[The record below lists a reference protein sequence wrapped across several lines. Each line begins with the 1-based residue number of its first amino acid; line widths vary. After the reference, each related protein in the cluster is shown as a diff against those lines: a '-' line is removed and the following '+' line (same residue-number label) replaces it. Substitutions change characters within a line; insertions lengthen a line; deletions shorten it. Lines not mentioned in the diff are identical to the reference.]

1 VTRQIR
7 CSSPEKPK
15 SNENELKKS
24 MRSLTGGVRA
34 KSILP
39 LTKRVK
45 EKQKV
50 KQTK

>member
-1 VTRQIR
+1 MLGAE
-7 CSSPEKPK
+7 SSD
-15 SNENELKKS
+15 SSSLGAKKS

-45 EKQKV
+45 EKQQPNLKV